1 MIFVVRAYLLSTL
14 IENNAKKHTVGSL
27 IRFPSVSGVVH
38 TGVEVHKMNPEIC
51 GLVEQ
56 PWLCYN

>member
-27 IRFPSVSGVVH
+27 IRFPSDQSQMQVQIPIKRLTILRVYSS
-38 TGVEVHKMNPEIC
+38 KFS
-51 GLVEQ
+51 
-56 PWLCYN
+56 